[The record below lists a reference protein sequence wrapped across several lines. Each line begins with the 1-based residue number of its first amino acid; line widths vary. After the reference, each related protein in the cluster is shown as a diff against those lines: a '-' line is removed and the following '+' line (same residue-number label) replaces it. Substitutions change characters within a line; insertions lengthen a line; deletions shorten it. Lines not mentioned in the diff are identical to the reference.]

1 MDHELPLQPGIT
13 EKKTQ
18 ESRNQSCAKLMKEA
32 ESICTVPLLPTFGR
46 DKCA

>member
-32 ESICTVPLLPTFGR
+32 EYLYSSSVTNIWQG
-46 DKCA
+46 